1 MKPSVG
7 VDIIL
12 FFFLVCITTT
22 TGADEILF
30 DSMGR
35 KITHHGPIERIIAL
49 GNYRL
54 EAVKV
59 LGASDKV
66 VGIDTNSKTLSAYY
80 FPKLLHLPDVGTWQE
95 PNVEVIAAL
104 KPDLVITSSTPARIT
119 QLTDKLT
126 AFGITVV
133 GFDFY
138 RDDRIKK
145 EIDTLGRILEKQH
158 LARAYIGWRE
168 AYEKKINDYVS
179 RLHEKKKPRVY
190 MEWGKEAGKTWGKGS
205 SGSALCT
212 FTGGSNLAAQAPE
225 FPLMSMEWLVEHNPQ
240 VIIKCIRM
248 APNTMGWQNTGEA
261 RKCVDE
267 IRQRPGLKLTDAVKN
282 NRVCVYSSEIAWGLD
297 SIVAAAVWLKWFHPG
312 ANIVPE
318 QILREYMQE
327 FLNIPYP
334 ENLIFAYPVPVNY
347 SSVDKKAQQ
356 S

>member
-1 MKPSVG
+1 MKPFVG
-7 VDIIL
+7 VNIIL

-22 TGADEILF
+22 TGADEIVF

-35 KITHHGPIERIIAL
+35 KITRHGSIDRIIAL

-66 VGIDTNSKTLSAYY
+66 VGIDTNSRQLSAYY
-80 FPKLLHLPDVGTWQE
+80 FPELLHLPDVGTWQE
-95 PNVEVIAAL
+95 PNYEVIAAL

-138 RDDRIKK
+138 RDDRIKT
-145 EIDTLGRILEKQH
+145 EIDTLGRILGKQDR
-158 LARAYIGWRE
+158 ARAYIGWRE
-168 AYEKKINDYVS
+168 GYEKKINDYVS
-179 RLHEKKKPRVY
+179 RLDEEKKPRVY

-205 SGSALCT
+205 SGDALCT
-212 FTGGSNLAAQAPE
+212 FTGGSNLASHAPE

-248 APNTMGWQNTGEA
+248 APNSMGWQSADEA
-261 RKCVDE
+261 RKCVDA
-267 IRQRPGLKLTDAVKN
+267 IRHRSGLKLTDAVKN

-297 SIVAAAVWLKWFHPG
+297 SIVAAAVWLKWFHPN
-312 ANIVPE
+312 ADIVPE

-334 ENLIFAYPVPVNY
+334 ENLIFAYPVPGNHPPAAQ
-347 SSVDKKAQQ
+347 KAGK